1 MIRELNGILAGGETE
16 AEKCLRATER
26 TWKTD
31 GSEYGSSTETMQT
44 GSFLVV
50 SEKIYGKIRK
60 PGGAKSSE
68 FSHGRRHHQ
77 WD

>member
-16 AEKCLRATER
+16 AEKCPR

-60 PGGAKSSE
+60 PGEAKSSQC
-68 FSHGRRHHQ
+68 S
-77 WD
+77 